1 MPKSPLVLKLLC
13 HLESCGLRE
22 EIVGDLVEEIARGRS
37 PAWVCRQLVPLCGL
51 TLVDQVRQRAS
62 TPRGIALMLGGTA
75 LGALSV
81 VPAGRV
87 VEAWLV
93 LYCVSGTASLFAH
106 MATAELPTS
115 HRQTDKQVVLG

>member
-1 MPKSPLVLKLLC
+1 MPKSPLVLTLLC
-13 HLESCGLRE
+13 HLESCGMRE
-22 EIVGDLVEEIARGRS
+22 DIVGDLVEEVARGRS

-51 TLVDQVRQRAS
+51 TLVDQCRRRAG
-62 TPRGIALMLGGTA
+62 TPRGIALVLCGTA
-75 LGALSV
+75 LGALSI

-115 HRQTDKQVVLG
+115 RRQTEKEVVLG